1 MILLTGATGTI
12 GQATMAALRAVG
24 QNFEVATRQPARL
37 AAQGIPSV
45 AFDWDDLGSYL
56 PAMQGKDRLFL
67 LTPNSERQ
75 VGYVLQA
82 VAAAR
87 RAGIKHIVRL
97 SVMGADADAGII
109 LGRQHFAAERE
120 IRASAI
126 AWTMLRPS
134 FFMDNFINYYGV
146 DPSKDSQVF
155 LPNGDGKAAW
165 IDPADVGEVAARV
178 LSDDSHAGKVID
190 MTGPELLSTA
200 EALAVM
206 GSVFGHNYTY
216 TDLPEQSARPA
227 MEANGMPLWM
237 VDGFLELNALVRL
250 GYAANLANG
259 VQEVLGRPPRTL
271 REWAGRL
278 KAAGRPS

>member
-12 GQATMAALRAVG
+12 GRATVAALRAAG
-24 QNFEVATRQPARL
+24 ENFEVATRSPAKL

-45 AFDWDDLGSYL
+45 ALDWDDLDSYL

-87 RAGIKHIVRL
+87 RAGIRHIVRL
-97 SVMGADADAGII
+97 SVTGADADAGFI
-109 LGRQHFAAERE
+109 LGRQHHAAERE
-120 IRASAI
+120 IRAGGM
-126 AWTMLRPS
+126 AWTVLRPG

-146 DPSKDSQVF
+146 DPARDSQVF
-155 LPNGDGKAAW
+155 LANGDGKAAW

-178 LSDDSHAGKVID
+178 LVDASHAGKVID
-190 MTGPELLSTA
+190 ITGPEPLSTA

-206 GSVFGHNYTY
+206 GSVFGRNYSY
-216 TDLPEQSARPA
+216 TDIPEQAARPA

-237 VDGFLELNALVRL
+237 VDGFLELNALVRMGL
-250 GYAANLANG
+250 AAKVANG
-259 VQEVLGRPPRTL
+259 VQEVLGRPARTL
-271 REWAGRL
+271 REWAERM
-278 KAAGRPS
+278 KVSAT